1 MIKRAKYLAMERPE
15 TWKKYTNL
23 HIIIMS
29 HNISFTTYNII
40 NEDEYASI
48 DLYQYVHIWNVF
60 DRVLMSHKT

>member
-29 HNISFTTYNII
+29 HNISFTTLNITAK
-40 NEDEYASI
+40 YKC
-48 DLYQYVHIWNVF
+48 LYVF
-60 DRVLMSHKT
+60 SVL